1 MALAADL
8 HCLAQVLDSAPEVRL
23 THADAVRQ
31 LSQLCDSMRDAL
43 YELYCDAAHP
53 HAADV
58 AGFLGA
64 LEPSV
69 RESYGWCSSV
79 VSLLTQVASELRAEP
94 GPDWSAAKATYKAVS
109 EKRPR
114 TSPEAARS
122 LVCKLA
128 IDFESPVEPLR
139 NLPVNLDHLADA
151 TAGLDEALAKR
162 FAG

>member
-8 HCLAQVLDSAPEVRL
+8 HCLAQVLDSVPEVRL

-31 LSQLCDSMRDAL
+31 LSVHCDSMRDAL

-53 HAADV
+53 HAAYV
-58 AGFLGA
+58 VGFLGA

-69 RESYGWCSSV
+69 RESYAWCSSV
-79 VSLLTQVASELRAEP
+79 VALLTQIANELRDES
-94 GPDWSAAKATYKAVS
+94 GPEWSAAKASYKSVA
-109 EKRPR
+109 ERRPR
-114 TSPEAARS
+114 TSPEGARS
-122 LVCKLA
+122 LVCKLG
-128 IDFESPVEPLR
+128 INFESPVEPLR